1 MKRVVLSLMMVLA
14 LAAVPA
20 FAQYEPTTPPED
32 STTTGE
38 AVQEERTNPSADSIA
53 PDSGLTLSGTVVS
66 WNDQQLVLQTVTG
79 VEHVQLQSHTVRP
92 STLTAGEPVTVDYTR
107 TSQGVMIAKQ
117 IRPGGTVDSS
127 ATSTTTTMTEPA
139 TGTGIAGTKIGDGI
153 DQETELEQD
162 VEEAVADAG
171 EAADEVGAEL
181 SEVDDAVEEE
191 FEEAADTSLD
201 NDDAIGNADALPAT
215 GGKAPL
221 AALLGLLAIGGAVAL
236 RRL

>member
-1 MKRVVLSLMMVLA
+1 MKRVVLSLMVVLGLLA
-14 LAAVPA
+14 LPA
-20 FAQYEPTTPPED
+20 IAQEEG
-32 STTTGE
+32 STTATGE
-38 AVQEERTNPSADSIA
+38 TLQEERTNPSSDSIA

-66 WNDQQLVLQTVTG
+66 WNDQQLVLKTVTG
-79 VEHVQLQSHTVRP
+79 VEHLQLQSNTVRP
-92 STLTAGEPVTVDYTR
+92 STLTAGEAVTVDYTR

-117 IRPGGTVDSS
+117 IRLGGTMDSTT
-127 ATSTTTTMTEPA
+127 TSTTTTLTEPA
-139 TGTGIAGTKIGDGI
+139 TGTGVAGTKIGDGI

-162 VEEAVADAG
+162 VEEAVADVG

-191 FEEAADTSLD
+191 VEEAANTSI
-201 NDDAIGNADALPAT
+201 DDDDSIGNADALPAT

-221 AALLGLLAIGGAVAL
+221 AALLGLLAIGAAVAL

>member
-1 MKRVVLSLMMVLA
+1 MKRVVLSLMVVLGLLA
-14 LAAVPA
+14 LPA
-20 FAQYEPTTPPED
+20 IAQEAG
-32 STTTGE
+32 TTTATGE
-38 AVQEERTNPSADSIA
+38 TIQEERTNPSSDSIA

-66 WNDQQLVLQTVTG
+66 WNDQQLVLKTVTG

-117 IRPGGTVDSS
+117 IRPGGTIDS
-127 ATSTTTTMTEPA
+127 TMTTTQTEP

-153 DQETELEQD
+153 DQESQLEQE
-162 VEEAVADAG
+162 VEEAVADVG

-181 SEVDDAVEEE
+181 SEIDDAVEEE
-191 FEEAADTSLD
+191 VEEAANTSID
-201 NDDAIGNADALPAT
+201 NDLPAT
-215 GGKAPL
+215 GSKAPL
-221 AALLGLLAIGGAVAL
+221 AAMLGLLAIGAAVGL

>member
-1 MKRVVLSLMMVLA
+1 MKRVVLSLMVVLGLLA
-14 LAAVPA
+14 LPA
-20 FAQYEPTTPPED
+20 IAQEEG
-32 STTTGE
+32 STTATGE
-38 AVQEERTNPSADSIA
+38 TLQEERTNPSSDSIA

-117 IRPGGTVDSS
+117 IRPGGTIDS
-127 ATSTTTTMTEPA
+127 TMTTTQTEPA
-139 TGTGIAGTKIGDGI
+139 TGTGVAGTKIGDGI
-153 DQETELEQD
+153 DQESQLEQD

-181 SEVDDAVEEE
+181 SEIDDAVEEE
-191 FEEAADTSLD
+191 VEEAANTSID
-201 NDDAIGNADALPAT
+201 NDDTIGNDLPAT
-215 GGKAPL
+215 GSKAPL
-221 AALLGLLAIGGAVAL
+221 AAMLGLLAIGAAVGL